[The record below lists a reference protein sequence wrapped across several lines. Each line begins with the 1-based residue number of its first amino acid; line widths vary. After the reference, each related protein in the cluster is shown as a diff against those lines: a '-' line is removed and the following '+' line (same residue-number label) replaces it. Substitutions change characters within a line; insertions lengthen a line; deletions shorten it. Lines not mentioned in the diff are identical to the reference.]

1 MTAEIIYNK
10 ITPPPSHPI
19 VDIKKKL
26 QVDTSGEIKVIIKQP
41 KLIWFPRR
49 STLKYTRLWLSPR
62 LLTGFPQDP
71 KIIRFSLTFDF
82 VRAHSS
88 KSWIYLEIW
97 IFNPSLHNWIP
108 HLKGRPSVLQSPI
121 LDWRTGPQLSSESA
135 DLMLLLTLKRNWCP
149 NCPFKNFST
158 YSLRPCRL
166 CSCYCS
172 APQETSCW
180 MKSSQPS

>member
-1 MTAEIIYNK
+1 M
-10 ITPPPSHPI
+10 
-19 VDIKKKL
+19 
-26 QVDTSGEIKVIIKQP
+26 DTSGEIKVIIKQP
-41 KLIWFPRR
+41 KLIWFPSDLSSSR
-49 STLKYTRLWLSPR
+49 SKTFDFEIHSTMTESTPAHGFS
-62 LLTGFPQDP
+62 TGS
-71 KIIRFSLTFDF
+71 KNYRFSLTFDY

-97 IFNPSLHNWIP
+97 IFNPSLLNWIP
-108 HLKGRPSVLQSPI
+108 HLKGRPSVQQSPI
-121 LDWRTGPQLSSESA
+121 LDWRTGPQLSSERA
-135 DLMLLLTLKRNWCP
+135 DLMLLFTLKRNRCP